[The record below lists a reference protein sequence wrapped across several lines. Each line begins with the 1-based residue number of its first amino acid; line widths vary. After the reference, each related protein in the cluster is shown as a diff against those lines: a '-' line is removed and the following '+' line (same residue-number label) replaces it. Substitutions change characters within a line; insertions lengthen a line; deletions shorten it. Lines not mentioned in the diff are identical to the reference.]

1 MTQTERT
8 SAISGFYKL
17 TPSQRREMVASFA
30 GLDESDVAT
39 LSDFGVLGEA
49 TANRMI
55 ENVIGTWP
63 MPLGVASNF
72 LIDGKE
78 YFVPLALEEPSV
90 VAAASN
96 MAKATRSRGGITTSN
111 SDPVMIAQIQ
121 LAEVADPNAARLKI
135 LEHRERLVEL
145 ANQQDPILVKFG
157 GGARDLEVRLIQ
169 SIAGPMVVTHLK
181 VDCRDAMGAN
191 AVNTMAE
198 ALAPEIEALTGGRV
212 YLRILSNLAVHR
224 LARARAVIAP
234 EAIGGPEVVDGI
246 VSAYHFAAADP
257 FRAATHN
264 KGIMNGIDAV
274 VVATG
279 NDWRAVEAGAHTYA
293 AWRAAEIGS
302 LSLTTWE
309 KAENGDLVGT
319 IELPMPVGLVGGAT
333 ATHPVAKTCVKILG
347 VRSASEL
354 ASIVAS
360 VGLVQ
365 NLAALRALA
374 SEGIQKGHM
383 GLHARNVA
391 VAAGAEG
398 DEIEQVVALLKKGGK
413 VRADLAEKALAE
425 VRGKG

>member
-72 LIDGKE
+72 HIDGKE

-96 MAKATRSRGGITTSN
+96 LAKATRSRGGITTSN

-279 NDWRAVEAGAHTYA
+279 NDWRAIEAGAHAYA
-293 AWRAAEIGS
+293 ARDGQYRPLSSWKVVDGVLHGS
-302 LSLTTWE
+302 IEVPLQ
-309 KAENGDLVGT
+309 VGT
-319 IELPMPVGLVGGAT
+319 VGGPIKV
-333 ATHPVAKTCVKILG
+333 HPTVQDNLNMLG
-347 VRSASEL
+347 VTRARHL
-354 ASIVAS
+354 AGIMAS

-365 NLAALRALA
+365 NLGALRALA
-374 SEGIQKGHM
+374 TEGIQEGHM
-383 GLHARNVA
+383 RMHARNVA
-391 VAAGAEG
+391 SGAGATPSEVAELARLLHEG
-398 DEIEQVVALLKKGGK
+398 RDFSAETATRLLLGL
-413 VRADLAEKALAE
+413 R
-425 VRGKG
+425 R